1 MTKYI
6 LMLYN
11 EITGAKEED
20 MASMNK
26 EDQEI
31 LRKREAWLNK
41 RKLTVRQVADAVR
54 LDYNTVVRY
63 FSNTPRH
70 PRSLY
75 AERMREVFADFPI

>member
-1 MTKYI
+1 
-6 LMLYN
+6 MLYN
-11 EITGAKEED
+11 EITGAEEED

-41 RKLTVRQVADAVR
+41 KKMSVRQVADKAH
-54 LDYNTVVRY
+54 LDYNTVVRW
-63 FSNTPRH
+63 FNATPRH
-70 PRSLY
+70 PRALY